1 MMMNVLIVDDEA
13 IARKGLQE
21 YIAEISFLNPVAEA
35 DNPVLAMDILKKEKI
50 DLLLCDIQMPLL
62 DGVQFVKQLKSPP
75 LVIFTTA
82 YPNYALQGYELD
94 IVDYL
99 LKPISFDRFFKAV
112 SKAYDVYQLKNS
124 QLNQPIN
131 LIKSTEQAYCF
142 IKTDKG
148 FIKISYEEI
157 LFIEAMHNY
166 VVFHTTSGKQIS
178 YLKLQNA
185 EEALPI
191 EQFIKIHKSYIIHT
205 KHIQKIVGDSIWIND
220 VELPISRSN
229 KEEILKKI
237 IQSSLIQRKSD

>member
-1 MMMNVLIVDDEA
+1 MMNVLIVDDEA
-13 IARKGLQE
+13 IARKGQKE
-21 YIAEISFLNPVAEA
+21 YIQEIQFLQCVAEA
-35 DNPVLAMDILKKEKI
+35 DNPVMAMDILKKEKI

-62 DGVQFVKQLKSPP
+62 DGVQFVKQLKLPP

-112 SKAYDVYQLKNS
+112 SKAFDLYQLKHS
-124 QLNQPIN
+124 LSNQPID
-131 LIKSTEQAYCF
+131 LIKSSEQAYCF

-148 FIKISYEEI
+148 FIKLQYADI

-166 VVFHTTSGKQIS
+166 VVFHTTTGKQIS
-178 YLKLQNA
+178 YLKLQNV
-185 EEALPI
+185 EDSLPNN
-191 EQFIKIHKSYIIHT
+191 QFIKIHKSFIIHT
-205 KHIQKIVGDSIWIND
+205 MHIQKIVSDSIWIND
-220 VELPISRSN
+220 LELPISRSN

-237 IQSSLIQRKSD
+237 LASSLIQRKAE